1 MVNAICNEL
10 IIRHKEAE
18 NTILQTIYFGGG
30 TPSILTFEELQ
41 LIFSTI
47 FSYYDV
53 SPSAEITLEVN
64 PDDFFEGSSL
74 KKVFLEQ
81 IKSLK
86 VNRLSI
92 GIQSFF
98 DEDLILMNRKHNA
111 QQAKEFLK
119 FSTQLFDNVSIDLI
133 YGIPSLSN
141 ERWQDNITIALSYQ
155 VPHISAYALTV
166 EPKTALHSLIKRGK
180 IPSVKDEQA
189 FEQFYILKE
198 ILENQGFIH
207 YEFSNFSKENYF
219 SRNNTAYW
227 EQKKYIG
234 IGPSAHSYNGE
245 ERSWNISHNI
255 KYIEQIIQN
264 IRPCEVEKLSLKD
277 KYNELIMTGLRTK
290 KGISLKQIEDTFG
303 SIFLQFLLN
312 EAKPHIENEL
322 LIIENQYIKT
332 SSKGLFLSDG
342 IASDLFHTD

>member
-18 NTILQTIYFGGG
+18 NTTLQTIYFGGG

-64 PDDFFEGSSL
+64 PDDFFEASSL

-255 KYIEQIIQN
+255 KYIGQIMQN
-264 IRPCEVEKLSLKD
+264 IRPCEIEKLSLND